1 MFLVIS
7 YAGSYQR
14 EYKHFEMSTFDIWA
28 LAAKII
34 ESNNLTKLER
44 KIPNSLYRDVF
55 VLR

>member
-1 MFLVIS
+1 MFLVIL

-44 KIPNSLYRDVF
+44 KIPNSLYRDVL